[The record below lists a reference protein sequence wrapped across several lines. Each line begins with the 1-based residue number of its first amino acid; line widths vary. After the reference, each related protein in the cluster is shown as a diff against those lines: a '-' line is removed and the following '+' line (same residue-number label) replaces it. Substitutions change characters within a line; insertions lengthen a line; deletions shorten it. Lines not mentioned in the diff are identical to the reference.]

1 MSENNESNFSEFK
14 LGLKDGIPVALGYFA
29 VSFSLGIAAKK
40 AGLTPFQSGLTS
52 FLCSASAG
60 EYAGFDAIASCATI
74 VELVLITLIV
84 NARYFL
90 MSVALTQNLS
100 PKLNF
105 FHRLVLGFYVTD
117 ELFALSIARPKFLN
131 PRYTYGMIC
140 VASPGW
146 TIGTFLGTLAGNI
159 LPDRVVSALSVALYG
174 MFIAVIIP
182 EGKKNRVV
190 SILIV
195 VSFLLSYLFS
205 VLEFLS
211 FINETTRTIL
221 LTVIISSA
229 AAIFAPVKDD
239 AKSIK
244 C

>member
-1 MSENNESNFSEFK
+1 M
-14 LGLKDGIPVALGYFA
+14 
-29 VSFSLGIAAKK
+29 
-40 AGLTPFQSGLTS
+40 
-52 FLCSASAG
+52 
-60 EYAGFDAIASCATI
+60 
-74 VELVLITLIV
+74 
-84 NARYFL
+84 
-90 MSVALTQNLS
+90 
-100 PKLNF
+100 
-105 FHRLVLGFYVTD
+105 
-117 ELFALSIARPKFLN
+117 
-131 PRYTYGMIC
+131 
-140 VASPGW
+140 ASPGW

-239 AKSIK
+239 ANQKSVEVMENE
-244 C
+244 